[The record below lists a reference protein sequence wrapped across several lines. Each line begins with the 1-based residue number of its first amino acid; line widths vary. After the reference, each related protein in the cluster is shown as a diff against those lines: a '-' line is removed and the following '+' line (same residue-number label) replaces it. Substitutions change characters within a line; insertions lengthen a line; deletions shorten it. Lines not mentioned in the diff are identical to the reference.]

1 MKTIHAIGMTFLLL
15 GALWSTYSHR
25 HSLSSGS
32 TSTGDGQRLETRLHK
47 LNGQDM
53 LSQLRLRMQ
62 EKSRN
67 ILSVLPVVYNNDTV
81 MYMVRYDNEEG
92 CEFIAAQSGSHTSQ
106 PSYIPLSKL
115 DF

>member
-1 MKTIHAIGMTFLLL
+1 MKTIHAIGMALLLL
-15 GALWSTYSHR
+15 GILCGTYSHP

-32 TSTGDGQRLETRLHK
+32 IPADDGQRSETHLRRLSC
-47 LNGQDM
+47 QEV
-53 LSQLRLRMQ
+53 LSQLRTQ
-62 EKSRN
+62 EESRS

-81 MYMVRYDNEEG
+81 MYMVRYGNERD
-92 CEFIAAQSGSHTSQ
+92 CEFIAAQAESPASQ